1 MLIYVAITLAG
12 PFLLWTLN
20 RNQLM
25 KKHIKLLLIALGLGL
40 CAFSAHAECP
50 KCDDPGQP
58 PCDGGPDPD
67 QKESMPEGVI
77 VDDMPTAV
85 IIAD

>member
-1 MLIYVAITLAG
+1 
-12 PFLLWTLN
+12 
-20 RNQLM
+20 M

-50 KCDDPGQP
+50 QCDDPGQP
-58 PCDGGPDPD
+58 PCDEVPDDGPGD
-67 QKESMPEGVI
+67 SMPEGVI

-85 IIAD
+85 ILAD